1 VDSRFKFGFFK
12 VVKGASSP
20 KDHTF
25 DARFYLHDPKDAF
38 APPIRYSIE
47 MIHRFSPD
55 NFSIMEFRSEAD
67 YQLCTKIRGE
77 HPLMQESKFRL
88 GRELDLTNDAHFFRK
103 LDGRKPAKGE
113 MKLYEGKMIWQYDAN
128 FESAQWSVVEKEVR
142 ESQLRKEI
150 YRAAKYV
157 RDNNVEKIGGKSIA
171 EKKGDLDAQLAE
183 LFAAG
188 KFKLAYDFA
197 RLGTR
202 DVASSTNERT
212 LLAALIPA
220 LSCLGNT
227 INYVRPFDYKCDAH
241 GNLKQ
246 AEHSPEELHALL
258 SILNSLVLNFYVR
271 NKVSAHVNMHQ
282 LYELP
287 IPQLSAAQKKKLAD
301 AAAKLLKNPRDVPE
315 RAALE
320 IFIARELYGLSL
332 DDWKHLT
339 ATFTFGSGDT
349 KAELDEIIRQSLNLW
364 IQVP

>member
-1 VDSRFKFGFFK
+1 
-12 VVKGASSP
+12 
-20 KDHTF
+20 
-25 DARFYLHDPKDAF
+25 
-38 APPIRYSIE
+38 
-47 MIHRFSPD
+47 
-55 NFSIMEFRSEAD
+55 
-67 YQLCTKIRGE
+67 
-77 HPLMQESKFRL
+77 
-88 GRELDLTNDAHFFRK
+88 
-103 LDGRKPAKGE
+103 